1 MNNWISYQKIE
12 WEYKNTIKLEMN
24 KSNASIL
31 IWAFTSRNRLYYIL
45 KLRYDQKKKN
55 PYFVNF
61 CCHV

>member
-1 MNNWISYQKIE
+1 MNNWISHQKIE

-45 KLRYDQKKKN
+45 KLRYD
-55 PYFVNF
+55 
-61 CCHV
+61 HE